1 MFNLAYAQWLAKD
14 EEASATIKNMSESII
29 NDVSSKF
36 CFLSNTEREKYWN

>member
-36 CFLSNTEREKYWN
+36 